1 MTIKIYQT
9 LEDRN
14 NPQEIVSD
22 GPFGCKRSD
31 AWLGNGFYFWEN
43 YFEHAKW
50 WGSKGCNDNYV
61 ICSAF
66 YDNNESFCFNLIDN
80 YEHLEFLEELNLAV
94 KAKRRKP
101 VYIPQLI
108 ELLKRQ
114 GLFKYDAIRAPSLEA
129 ISDPLYVKYKPK
141 HKARIFLR
149 PLNQV
154 CFIKKKNR
162 LNLRDYKIVY
172 PSHYVEGYVI

>member
-1 MTIKIYQT
+1 MEQIQK
-9 LEDRN
+9 
-14 NPQEIVSD
+14 
-22 GPFGCKRSD
+22 
-31 AWLGNGFYFWEN
+31 AAFYIRDY
-43 YFEHAKW
+43 YFERVTL
-50 WGSKGCNDNYV
+50 D
-61 ICSAF
+61 I
-66 YDNNESFCFNLIDN
+66 NNKPNGDELSVSFQTSGEFNKQNNSFNLIDN